1 MAISSITTCRSA
13 STSAHAGRST
23 MSAITSSARSR
34 WRSRKRAY
42 TEVVSL
48 LVPALISAPIASK
61 ISSISVEPKLRL
73 PLNSRCSM
81 KCETPAW
88 PSASSREPAP
98 THRPSAIERT
108 PGIAS
113 VTTRTPASSSVRRW
127 RSAFTRRSSAR
138 QGARACGAP
147 SGSIAPLAA
156 MVPTAAVAA
165 PPVAAAPAA
174 ASPISAPATAAV
186 AAAAAAVTGA
196 DARELVRR
204 LAGDLGVVGEAQADA
219 AALLVDLDDPHRELV
234 APAQH
239 LLDRLGA
246 PAGRDV
252 RDVQEAIGPLGELDE
267 RAERRGLDDL
277 AGVLV
282 ADLDLLGHLAD
293 AVDERVA
300 LGARL
305 RVDEHDALVVD
316 VDLGVVLLAQGAN
329 RLAALAD
336 HHADL
341 RRVDLDRAD
350 PRGVLG
356 ELGARLAD
364 RVGHLREDLAPPG
377 ERLVE
382 GVAQD
387 LEGDAAD
394 LDVHLERGD
403 PTLGAGD
410 LEVHVAEVILD
421 AGDVGQ
427 HDVVLAL
434 LDEAHGNAR
443 HRALDR
449 HAGIHEREARAAHRG
464 HRRRAVRLEDVG
476 DHAQRVRELLL
487 RGHDRHERA
496 LGERSVTDVA
506 ALRTAHEARLADRE
520 RREVVVVEVA
530 LLVAHAEVV
539 DAQLLARRPERR
551 HRERLRLAAGEDRR
565 TVSARRG
572 PDLDPDRAYLVGGAA
587 VGALLV
593 DGDAPAH
600 RVLLELVEGELDGLA
615 ALRVLG
621 HVGGRG
627 GALAREGG
635 VHVDLDPFRRLLAL
649 ELVLDRRGRLELG
662 AEALADLLEQRLVD
676 LRDLD
681 LGLGL
686 ARLLC
691 ELALGLA
698 QLPDLA
704 VGDVERVEHLGLG
717 DLLGPGLDHEDR
729 LLGAGHHEV
738 ELGVER
744 VLLFG
749 VDDEVALVVLADP
762 HRADRRG
769 KWDVGDG
776 ERGARPVHGEDVVR
790 VDVVDR
796 QRDRH
801 ELRLAPPALGEE
813 RAQRAVDHARGER
826 ALLAGAA
833 LAAEEGAGN
842 LARGVHPLLD
852 VDGQREEVDVA
863 QVAGGRCPEHERVA
877 GAERHRSARLLGE
890 PAGLESDLHAADFD
904 RDALPLGASF
914 SCHAFLSSPPP
925 VGGLSSQASLDA
937 IRRDASNGLPER
949 ERAARATR
957 AWGRRR
963 VARRRRTASAWS
975 RRPPGPPSG
984 SRAPRA
990 RRPPPS
996 GGRARSARG
1005 RDRAHAPAATGAGR
1019 RSAPGRRTASR
1030 ASPRTAPGA
1039 PPPRRRG
1046 RARAR
1051 AGASRARGSGG
1062 RRGAAG
1068 APRAGRRP
1076 ARSTGTRSRRT
1087 RSRGVPRPDRARG
1100 RRAPARAAARCRGR
1114 ESPRGS
1120 RRCLEDRSRVHAG
1133 RSVSRPR

>member
-156 MVPTAAVAA
+156 MVSTAAVAA
-165 PPVAAAPAA
+165 PRVA
-174 ASPISAPATAAV
+174 
-186 AAAAAAVTGA
+186 
-196 DARELVRR
+196 
-204 LAGDLGVVGEAQADA
+204 GEAQADA

-427 HDVVLAL
+427 HDVVFTL
-434 LDEAHGNAR
+434 LDQAHGDAR

-449 HAGIHEREARAAHRG
+449 HPGVHEREARAAHRG

-487 RGHDRHERA
+487 
-496 LGERSVTDVA
+496 
-506 ALRTAHEARLADRE
+506 
-520 RREVVVVEVA
+520 
-530 LLVAHAEVV
+530 
-539 DAQLLARRPERR
+539 
-551 HRERLRLAAGEDRR
+551 
-565 TVSARRG
+565 
-572 PDLDPDRAYLVGGAA
+572 
-587 VGALLV
+587 
-593 DGDAPAH
+593 
-600 RVLLELVEGELDGLA
+600 
-615 ALRVLG
+615 
-621 HVGGRG
+621 
-627 GALAREGG
+627 
-635 VHVDLDPFRRLLAL
+635 
-649 ELVLDRRGRLELG
+649 
-662 AEALADLLEQRLVD
+662 
-676 LRDLD
+676 
-681 LGLGL
+681 
-686 ARLLC
+686 
-691 ELALGLA
+691 
-698 QLPDLA
+698 
-704 VGDVERVEHLGLG
+704 
-717 DLLGPGLDHEDR
+717 
-729 LLGAGHHEV
+729 
-738 ELGVER
+738 
-744 VLLFG
+744 
-749 VDDEVALVVLADP
+749 
-762 HRADRRG
+762 
-769 KWDVGDG
+769 
-776 ERGARPVHGEDVVR
+776 
-790 VDVVDR
+790 
-796 QRDRH
+796 
-801 ELRLAPPALGEE
+801 
-813 RAQRAVDHARGER
+813 
-826 ALLAGAA
+826 
-833 LAAEEGAGN
+833 
-842 LARGVHPLLD
+842 
-852 VDGQREEVDVA
+852 
-863 QVAGGRCPEHERVA
+863 
-877 GAERHRSARLLGE
+877 
-890 PAGLESDLHAADFD
+890 
-904 RDALPLGASF
+904 
-914 SCHAFLSSPPP
+914 
-925 VGGLSSQASLDA
+925 
-937 IRRDASNGLPER
+937 
-949 ERAARATR
+949 
-957 AWGRRR
+957 
-963 VARRRRTASAWS
+963 
-975 RRPPGPPSG
+975 
-984 SRAPRA
+984 
-990 RRPPPS
+990 
-996 GGRARSARG
+996 
-1005 RDRAHAPAATGAGR
+1005 
-1019 RSAPGRRTASR
+1019 
-1030 ASPRTAPGA
+1030 
-1039 PPPRRRG
+1039 
-1046 RARAR
+1046 
-1051 AGASRARGSGG
+1051 
-1062 RRGAAG
+1062 
-1068 APRAGRRP
+1068 
-1076 ARSTGTRSRRT
+1076 
-1087 RSRGVPRPDRARG
+1087 
-1100 RRAPARAAARCRGR
+1100 
-1114 ESPRGS
+1114 
-1120 RRCLEDRSRVHAG
+1120 
-1133 RSVSRPR
+1133 